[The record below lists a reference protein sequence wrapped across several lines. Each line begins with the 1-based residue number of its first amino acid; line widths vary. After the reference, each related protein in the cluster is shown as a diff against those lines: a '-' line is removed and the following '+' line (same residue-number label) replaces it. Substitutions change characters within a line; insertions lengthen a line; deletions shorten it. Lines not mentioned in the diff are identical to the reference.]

1 MCIKEWKGCI
11 KMLIQVSLVDRTGI
25 LYQIPWNVCFSY
37 NHTYIPKFLKYTL
50 TKIYAIK
57 WGKMKYSYVFN
68 NFLKKCLE
76 AIQHNN

>member
-1 MCIKEWKGCI
+1 MCIKDWKGCI

-50 TKIYAIK
+50 TETYAIK
-57 WGKMKYSYVFN
+57 WGKMKYSC
-68 NFLKKCLE
+68 FLGFFFYMFL
-76 AIQHNN
+76 ITF